1 MYLLDTDTVIFALRG
16 DPRVVRRMEEKAS
29 QAKALSVITYG
40 ELFFGAMK
48 SAAQQAN
55 LAKVRR
61 VAELFP
67 VIEVTRAIM
76 ETFGSLKAEMRQQG
90 RGIDDFDLVIAS
102 TALVLGYTLV
112 TNNERHFEGV
122 PGLQIENWM
131 HPA

>member
-1 MYLLDTDTVIFALRG
+1 LLDTDTVIFALRG
-16 DPRVVRRMEEKAS
+16 DPRVVRRMGEKAS